1 MATAPTRVL
10 LVEDQEMVRGAL
22 AALLETEGDL
32 TIAGMASDGREAIA
46 WLSEHADG
54 IDVLVTDI
62 EMPNMD
68 GLALCAAA
76 RRIVADLRVVILTT
90 FARAGYFRRA
100 MEAGASA
107 YLLKDAPAS
116 SLASAIRAAQAGQKV
131 IDPQL
136 AAEAWSDPD
145 PLTHREKQVLR
156 QAETGATTHEIA
168 DGLGLSE
175 GTVRNY
181 LSSAIGKL
189 EVRNRTE
196 AAALARGK
204 GWL

>member
-1 MATAPTRVL
+1 MIRVM

-22 AALLETEGDL
+22 AALLETEGEL
-32 TIAGMASDGREAIA
+32 QVVGTASNGREALA
-46 WLSEHADG
+46 WLAGHDA
-54 IDVLVTDI
+54 DVLVTDI
-62 EMPNMD
+62 EMPSMG
-68 GLALCAAA
+68 GLELCAAA
-76 RRIVADLRVVILTT
+76 RKQRADLRVVILTT

-116 SLASAIRAAQAGQKV
+116 SLASAIKAAHTGQKV

-145 PLTHREKQVLR
+145 PLTHRERQVLR
-156 QAETGATTHEIA
+156 HAETGAATAEIA
-168 DGLGLSE
+168 DRLNLSE

-189 EVRNRTE
+189 EARNRTE
-196 AAALARGK
+196 AAALARAK